1 MLQRCW
7 AMKPKERP
15 SIAEVC
21 SELQALGGDTLL
33 AQSAAMSPHLP
44 AAAASPANTSSAS
57 NLDPEVEHLF
67 KELLAL
73 QIGTSSACTTFA
85 KLLSDEGVMNL
96 QRLRPMATSKARAL
110 LQRAGMKE
118 LQIDT
123 VMEACSPPSPL
134 ALAPADTTRPS
145 QLQVH

>member
-7 AMKPKERP
+7 AMKPTERP
-15 SIAEVC
+15 AIAEVC
-21 SELQALGGDTLL
+21 SELQALGGDALF
-33 AQSAAMSPHLP
+33 AQSASMSPHSP
-44 AAAASPANTSSAS
+44 AAAASFTNTSSAS
-57 NLDPEVEHLF
+57 NLDPEVERLF

-96 QRLRPMATSKARAL
+96 QRLQPMPTSKARAL
-110 LQRAGMKE
+110 LQKAGMKE

-123 VMEACSPPSPL
+123 VMEAFSPPSPL
-134 ALAPADTTRPS
+134 APAPVDTTRPS